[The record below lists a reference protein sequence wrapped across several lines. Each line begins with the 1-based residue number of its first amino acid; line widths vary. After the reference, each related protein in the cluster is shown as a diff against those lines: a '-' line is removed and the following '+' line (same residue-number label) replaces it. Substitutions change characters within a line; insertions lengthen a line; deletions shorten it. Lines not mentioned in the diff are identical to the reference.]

1 MFSKSYFDK
10 KCNFHFCRFLQ
21 YCIEN
26 KSNIGC
32 NFEEEEDELEDSIQK
47 LDQVKITASLGKK
60 IYPNMEVPNSI
71 KNIFRELSEFG
82 TAGPNDNHLIL

>member
-60 IYPNMEVPNSI
+60 IYPNMEFQIPSKTSSGSCLNLV
-71 KNIFRELSEFG
+71 LQAQM
-82 TAGPNDNHLIL
+82 TTT